1 MAPKEKNF
9 RYRQL
14 AEKIAHWIECG
25 ILKPGERV
33 PSLREIGRQEKL
45 SVTTALEA
53 YAFLENQGYIEAR
66 PQSGYFVRTREA
78 SLPPEPAV
86 SAPPK
91 RQTRV
96 SVGSLVATVLR
107 SSLDAKV
114 VPLGAAFPSPELL
127 ATRKLNHL
135 LAEEMRRENRPQSYS
150 YPPGEYEL
158 RRQIVRRALDWGAR
172 FKPDEVLIT
181 CGATQAIDLC
191 LRAVTRPGD
200 LVAVE
205 SPCYFGTLLQLEAL
219 GLSVVEIP
227 SHPRKGICLDALGAA
242 LQEHPVRACIASP
255 NFSNPMGSAMSDAAK
270 RELVALLARKKVP
283 LIEDDLYGDLN
294 HAGERP
300 KPAQFFDHHGLVML
314 CGSFSKTLAPGY
326 RLGWCVPGRFRKRV
340 EQLQMASTL
349 ALPKTPQ
356 RAVAAYLKCGA
367 YDRQL
372 RAMRSAFALQS
383 AQMIAAIGK
392 YFPNGT
398 KVTRPAG
405 GYLLWVELPRSTN
418 AIQLCEKALEQGIS
432 ISPGPMFSARL
443 RYRNFIRINC
453 GSPWSPRIERAIRQ
467 AGDLARSLAT
477 EN

>member
-1 MAPKEKNF
+1 M
-9 RYRQL
+9 

-66 PQSGYFVRTREA
+66 PQSGYYVQVREA
-78 SLPPEPAV
+78 SLPPEPEV
-86 SAPPK
+86 SSPPK

-114 VPLGAAFPSPELL
+114 VPLGAAFPSSELL
-127 ATRKLNHL
+127 ATRKLNCL
-135 LAEEMRRENRPQSYS
+135 LVEELRHENRPQRYS

-158 RRQIVRRALDWGAR
+158 RRQIVRHALDWGAR

-219 GLSVVEIP
+219 GLSVLEIP
-227 SHPRKGICLDALGAA
+227 SHPREGICLDALDEA
-242 LQEHPVRACIASP
+242 LRKHPVRACIASP
-255 NFSNPMGSAMSDAAK
+255 NFSNPMGSAMRDTAK
-270 RELVALLARKKVP
+270 REFVALLAHKKIP

-326 RLGWCVPGRFRKRV
+326 RLGWCVPGRFRERV

-349 ALPKTPQ
+349 ALPKASQ
-356 RAVAAYLKCGA
+356 QAVAAYLKCGA

-372 RAMRSAFALQS
+372 RAMRSIFALQS
-383 AQMIAAIGK
+383 AQMIAAIGR
-392 YFPNGT
+392 YFPDGS
-398 KVTRPAG
+398 KATRPAG
-405 GYLLWVELPRSTN
+405 GFLLWVELPRSID
-418 AIQLCEKALEQGIS
+418 AVQLCEKALNQGIS

-443 RYRNFIRINC
+443 YYRNYIRINC
-453 GSPWSPRIERAIRQ
+453 GSSWSPRIERAIRQ
-467 AGDLARSLAT
+467 VGDLTRGLMVGS
-477 EN
+477 